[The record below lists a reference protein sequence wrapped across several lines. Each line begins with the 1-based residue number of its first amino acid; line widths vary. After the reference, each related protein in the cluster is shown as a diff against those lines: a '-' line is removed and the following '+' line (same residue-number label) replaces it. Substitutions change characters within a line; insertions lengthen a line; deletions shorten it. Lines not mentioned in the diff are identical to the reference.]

1 MKSAVMATCAFVAFL
16 EELSTTYSFA
26 RLAMFGKRT
35 ARKETSLHL
44 LVHAFFKTRATALT
58 DLI

>member
-16 EELSTTYSFA
+16 DELSTTYSFA
-26 RLAMFGKRT
+26 RLAMFGRRT
-35 ARKETSLHL
+35 ARK
-44 LVHAFFKTRATALT
+44 TRAAALT